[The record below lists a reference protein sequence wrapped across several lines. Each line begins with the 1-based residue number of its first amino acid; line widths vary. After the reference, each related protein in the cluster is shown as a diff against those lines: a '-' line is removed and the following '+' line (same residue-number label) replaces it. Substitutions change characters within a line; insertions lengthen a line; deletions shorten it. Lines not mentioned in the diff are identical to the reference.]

1 MLARLVPDLRLGGIG
16 GEPTRLRGAVGPD
29 RHPGP
34 STLPGLLTGFASSAT
49 GPKGAF
55 MPIDPSMLAKSIGTL
70 TDLHPDQD
78 LPATLQQAVIAAKQL
93 FDADAAGVMLTDID
107 GRLRWASASD
117 ERAQTLEDNQEVFAA
132 GPCMQAYT
140 TGKPAVMHDATME
153 RRWGEITLT
162 MVEVQIRSGLSVP
175 VELGG
180 GPIGTLD
187 VYAVDPRGWDDSEI
201 SALQAYAGVVA
212 SLLGAA
218 AKAELKGALAD
229 QLQTALDSR
238 GLIERAK
245 GALMERERLD
255 DQEAFTHL
263 RRAARSSGRKLS
275 EVAAEVAAGQPL
287 PRGRPRPTPTEQPTS
302 TAEPPQPDA

>member
-1 MLARLVPDLRLGGIG
+1 
-16 GEPTRLRGAVGPD
+16 
-29 RHPGP
+29 
-34 STLPGLLTGFASSAT
+34 
-49 GPKGAF
+49 

-70 TDLHPDQD
+70 SDLHPEQD
-78 LPATLQQAVIAAKQL
+78 LPATLHQAVIAAKQL
-93 FDADAAGVMLTDID
+93 FDADAAGIMLVDID
-107 GRLRWASASD
+107 GQLRWASASD
-117 ERAQTLEDNQEVFAA
+117 QRAQTLEDNQEVFAA
-132 GPCMQAYT
+132 GPCMEAYT
-140 TGKPAVMHDATME
+140 SGRPAMMHDATME

-162 MVEVQIRSGLSVP
+162 MVEVHIRSGLSVP
-175 VELGG
+175 IDLGG

-187 VYAVDPRGWDDSEI
+187 VYAVDPRGWDQSEVN
-201 SALQAYAGVVA
+201 ALQTYAGVLA

-229 QLQTALDSR
+229 QLQTALESR

-287 PRGRPRPTPTEQPTS
+287 PRGRTAMPMAADPTNSAQPADILAAARLVS
-302 TAEPPQPDA
+302 EDDART